1 MKTLAKLFKMF
12 CFSVVVVGSLFGGAL
27 YMERNPKIVVRKE
40 LIEVPVRSDDRPV
53 LDIVRDKAREY
64 KLSEWLLMAV
74 ARHESGLSKDALRFE
89 PGQMDRA
96 KQAAKKLNITRPDE
110 IRMMSS
116 SIGLMQVMAWH
127 APALGLRSWRDLLD
141 PEVNIDAGARI
152 LRACLD
158 KKKSVEAA
166 LGCYNGDA
174 KVYPTLIMA
183 ELGRMMVEEM

>member
-12 CFSVVVVGSLFGGAL
+12 VFAVVVVGSLFGGAMYL
-27 YMERNPKIVVRKE
+27 EANPKVIVRKE

-53 LDIVRDKAREY
+53 LDIVREKAKEY
-64 KLSEWLLMAV
+64 RLSEWLLMAV
-74 ARHESGLSKDALRFE
+74 ARHESGLAKDALRFE
-89 PGQMDRA
+89 PGQMERA
-96 KQAAKKLNITRPDE
+96 REAAKKLGISRSDE

-127 APALGLRSWRDLLD
+127 APALGLKSWRDLLD
-141 PEVNIDAGARI
+141 PETNIDAGARI
-152 LRACLD
+152 LRACMD